1 MKLLDATNGCL
12 IVDMVKQLN
21 DDAFEEFS
29 ASLFR
34 LTRSLRSTS
43 HLWVQLPGNLKRT
56 DVTILTVLSDNGDCR
71 PGFIAD
77 QLNVG
82 ASVVSRQLVS
92 LAADGLVIRSKD
104 PDDGR
109 AERITLSA
117 EGKARLVALRTAYV
131 RSLREQFTDWDDS
144 RAHEAAALLHE
155 ISNHIVPALS
165 GPDASHLKDTKDIH
179 V

>member
-1 MKLLDATNGCL
+1 
-12 IVDMVKQLN
+12 MVKQLN
-21 DDAFEEFS
+21 DDAFEVFS

-43 HLWVQLPGNLKRT
+43 HLFVQLPGNLKRT
-56 DVTILTVLSDNGDCR
+56 DVTILTVLSDHGDCR

-92 LAADGLVIRSKD
+92 LAADGLVVRRKD

-117 EGKARLVALRTAYV
+117 QGKARLAALRTAYV
-131 RSLREQFTDWDDS
+131 RSLREQFTDWDD
-144 RAHEAAALLHE
+144 AKANEAAALLHE
-155 ISNHIVPALS
+155 ISNHIVPAPS
-165 GPDASHLKDTKDIH
+165 GPDASHDKDTEDTH